1 MSPLI
6 SIVPSVIS
14 VVVLITTGAIGYGKL
29 VQKIDSLS
37 KDIDNVRKEIDNVR
51 KDVDNVR
58 RDVDNV
64 RKEVAELRQYHVSHL
79 ENHPM

>member
-1 MSPLI
+1 MSPWI

-14 VVVLITTGAIGYGKL
+14 VVVLIITGAMGYGRL

-37 KDIDNVRKEIDNVR
+37 KDIDNVRRDVDNVR

-58 RDVDNV
+58 KDVDSV

>member
-1 MSPLI
+1 MSSWI
-6 SIVPSVIS
+6 SIVPSIIS

-37 KDIDNVRKEIDNVR
+37 KDIDNVRK
-51 KDVDNVR
+51 DVDNVR
-58 RDVDNV
+58 KDVDNV